1 MPGIDVVD
9 RRWQTAWRKYPKPQ
23 GACMPSAAVRL
34 LVPAF
39 AIATV
44 ATAITPG
51 ATSARVRTHA
61 MTVAPARTASKRKCG
76 PAVRPATLP
85 DAGTLVD
92 VEMVTAVLG
101 STVPADGE
109 GLLVSLL
116 YRRGATR
123 PSIHI
128 LAPEALTP
136 DSMAHIA
143 AVLEPNLRE
152 VSAETQPYAVRLRVR
167 GGDTPTLGVER
178 SRYCPPAARLDEET
192 RRVAVS
198 TTLLTYSTERR
209 PTTPQSS
216 FGGKTMRVV
225 VESAIDS
232 TGAVLDVMMLRAT
245 NNAETDEM
253 LLRDLRARHF
263 LPALIDDVPIA
274 SWLRTDGTKMQ
285 M

>member
-1 MPGIDVVD
+1 
-9 RRWQTAWRKYPKPQ
+9 
-23 GACMPSAAVRL
+23 MPSAAVRL

-44 ATAITPG
+44 ATAIAPG
-51 ATSARVRTHA
+51 ASSARVRAHA
-61 MTVAPARTASKRKCG
+61 TTLAPARTSSKRKCG
-76 PAVRPATLP
+76 PAVRPVALP
-85 DAGTLVD
+85 EAGTLLD
-92 VEMVTAVLG
+92 VEVVTAMLG
-101 STVPADGE
+101 RTVPADRE

-136 DSMAHIA
+136 DSLAHIV

-192 RRVAVS
+192 RRVVS
-198 TTLLTYSTERR
+198 TNLLTYSTGQR

-245 NNAETDEM
+245 NNAEIDEL